1 MPSRRLVPGVLSLC
15 LLSFILT
22 GCSGGSSGGAG
33 IGDQVTLPDSSP
45 IPETPIQEEDD
56 QPPATPGYYSE
67 SRFWIQGESTQE
79 RGLFAIPKDNNGSDE
94 IDTSLLAE
102 LPLQTVPALVD
113 SGARMAPRAI
123 FYRNE
128 NGFTRAPTG
137 SANIQQISS
146 QANAAG
152 TCLGGWAYDLE
163 AIDNTS
169 VAYHTQ
175 RNGGDCPDRF
185 SVTDWKQVQL
195 DDTASTPPQS
205 FPSGVTVVAG
215 LNKSSDHEP
224 QWLTLESDDTPARYD
239 VSDLSSPGD
248 SINTDKAVTP
258 FTELHL
264 IGRIG
269 TGAAIVAYT
278 GSDTSDADRDYQL
291 AYYDRA
297 ANSISNLENSGG
309 PELATLPRIPL
320 ADWVAPAADAVFF
333 GIGNALVRA
342 DADGYRIIDSVD
354 GPGRPYF
361 VSRSDTHVIWGLL
374 SQRND
379 SPQREIRVVG
389 VSGTGA
395 RTLVRAP
402 YVETRV
408 RGTAEGWFYFTAAR
422 GAEPNGQLTDSFA
435 IGYNPSISGDLNA
448 FIIADAQWIGSSI
461 DPTEAV
467 SEEVQ
472 PQALASASI
481 SKLFYRGGS
490 SGMESLRALAEPGS
504 PVAMEQGNPVLPSID
519 LGALNN
525 WNSGA
530 KGVFM
535 GPGFGRQRLLTSV
548 DAGSDESLA
557 GETEL
562 RVGADRDLTNQVHW
576 VDPDKAG
583 SLNPIGNRGPLV
595 RHAPLF

>member
-1 MPSRRLVPGVLSLC
+1 MPSRRLVSGVLSLC
-15 LLSFILT
+15 LLSLTLT
-22 GCSGGSSGGAG
+22 GCSGGSSGGSG
-33 IGDQVTLPDSSP
+33 IEDQVTLPDDSP
-45 IPETPIQEEDD
+45 IPDTPIQEEDD
-56 QPPATPGYYSE
+56 QPPATPEYYTQ
-67 SRFWIQGESTQE
+67 SRFWVQDESTQE
-79 RGLFAIPKDNNGSDE
+79 RGLFATPWNDNGSDE
-94 IDTSLLAE
+94 IDTRLLAE

-128 NGFTRAPTG
+128 TGFARAPTDG
-137 SANIQQISS
+137 DIAENIQQISS
-146 QANAAG
+146 QANAAE

-163 AIDNTS
+163 TIDNTS
-169 VAYHTQ
+169 VAYHTK

-185 SVTDWKQVQL
+185 SVTGWTQVQL
-195 DDTASTPPQS
+195 GSTSQEFSPDFTP
-205 FPSGVTVVAG
+205 VAG
-215 LNKSSDHEP
+215 LNSSGNSGEEV
-224 QWLTLESDDTPARYD
+224 QWLGLEGGSPVRYTASNLDSREDVDTE
-239 VSDLSSPGD
+239 
-248 SINTDKAVTP
+248 NTATS

-269 TGAAIVAYT
+269 TEAAIVAYT
-278 GSDTSDADRDYQL
+278 GSDASDTDRNYQL
-291 AYYDRA
+291 AYYDRT

-374 SQRND
+374 SQGND
-379 SPQREIRVVG
+379 SPQREIRAVG
-389 VSGTGA
+389 VAGTGA

-408 RGTAEGWFYFTAAR
+408 RGTADGWFYFTAAR
-422 GAEPNGQLTDSFA
+422 GAQADGQLRDSFA

-448 FIIADAQWIGSSI
+448 FILADAQWIGSSI
-461 DPTEAV
+461 DPTETV
-467 SEEVQ
+467 SKEVQ
-472 PQALASASI
+472 PQALASAPI
-481 SKLFYRGGS
+481 TKLFYRGGG

-504 PVAMEQGNPVLPSID
+504 PVSMEQGNPTLPSID
-519 LGALNN
+519 LGILNN
-525 WNSGA
+525 WNSNA

-548 DAGSDESLA
+548 EVGSGESLA

-562 RVGADRDLTNQVHW
+562 RVRADRDLTNQVHW
-576 VDPDKAG
+576 VDPDKSG

>member
-15 LLSFILT
+15 LLSSILT
-22 GCSGGSSGGAG
+22 GCSGGSSGGSG

-56 QPPATPGYYSE
+56 QPPATPGYYSQ
-67 SRFWIQGESTQE
+67 SRFWVQGESTQG

-128 NGFTRAPTG
+128 NGFARAPTD

-146 QANAAG
+146 QANAAE

-163 AIDNTS
+163 TIDNTS

-185 SVTDWKQVQL
+185 SVSGWKQVKLSNTNSEDPQEFSL
-195 DDTASTPPQS
+195 DFTP
-205 FPSGVTVVAG
+205 VAG
-215 LNKSSDHEP
+215 LNNSGNSGEEV
-224 QWLTLESDDTPARYD
+224 QWLGLEGGSPVRYPASNLDSREDVDTEDTAA
-239 VSDLSSPGD
+239 S
-248 SINTDKAVTP
+248 

-278 GSDTSDADRDYQL
+278 GSDASDADRNYQL

-389 VSGTGA
+389 VAGTGA

-408 RGTAEGWFYFTAAR
+408 RGTADGWFYFTAAR
-422 GAEPNGQLTDSFA
+422 GAEPNG
-435 IGYNPSISGDLNA
+435 
-448 FIIADAQWIGSSI
+448 
-461 DPTEAV
+461 
-467 SEEVQ
+467 EEVQ

-504 PVAMEQGNPVLPSID
+504 PVAMEQGNPILPSID
-519 LGALNN
+519 LGVLNS

-562 RVGADRDLTNQVHW
+562 RVRADRDLTNQVHW

-583 SLNPIGNRGPLV
+583 SLKPIGNRGQLV